1 MYDQGEGVPQ
11 DYARAISW
19 YRRAALNG
27 NKAGLYNLGD
37 LYDRGEG
44 VGKDSDRAARWFK
57 KAALSGLDLAQFKL
71 GTLYYCG
78 EGVAQA
84 PKKALQWICRAAE
97 QGHAHA
103 RHFLKTTSV
112 DFTPTGEDL
121 YQKGKYFFDGQAMQ
135 EMDDDERALIRAT
148 RLGFVFQAFN
158 LLPRTTVLEN
168 VMLPL
173 LYHPNI
179 LEKDRV
185 DKAMKAIDAVGL
197 TDRAKYFT
205 NQLSGGQQQRVA
217 IARSLVT
224 EPDIIFADEPTG
236 NLDSASGTQVMAVL
250 QRLNK
255 EGHTI
260 ILVTHER
267 RTAEHSKRI
276 LHILDG
282 EIDSDSSKFK
292 RVIAKEGAALK

>member
-1 MYDQGEGVPQ
+1 MKKPLIRTQ
-11 DYARAISW
+11 DLCKSYFS
-19 YRRAALNG
+19 
-27 NKAGLYNLGD
+27 GD
-37 LYDRGEG
+37 PKKGTVLETSVLYDIDLTIESGEFVAIMG
-44 VGKDSDRAARWFK
+44 PSGSGKSTLMHIIGF
-57 KAALSGLDLAQFKL
+57 LD
-71 GTLYYCG
+71 
-78 EGVAQA
+78 
-84 PKKALQWICRAAE
+84 
-97 QGHAHA
+97 
-103 RHFLKTTSV
+103 
-112 DFTPTGEDL
+112 TPT
-121 YQKGKYFFDGQAMQ
+121 KGKYFFDGQAMQ